1 MFKLKTIAMALLLAL
16 MTVGIVAVMA
26 PAGST
31 VAPQIDAIELMSTA
45 GDLPV
50 QPAPEI

>member
-1 MFKLKTIAMALLLAL
+1 MFKLKTIAMAALLAL
-16 MTVGIVAVMA
+16 MAVGIVAVMA
-26 PAGST
+26 PAGSA

-50 QPAPEI
+50 QPAPMP

>member
-1 MFKLKTIAMALLLAL
+1 MFKFKKIAIAALFVLTIA
-16 MTVGIVAVMA
+16 GIAAMMV
-26 PAGST
+26 PADSG
-31 VAPQIDAIELMSTA
+31 VAPQVNVIELMSTA